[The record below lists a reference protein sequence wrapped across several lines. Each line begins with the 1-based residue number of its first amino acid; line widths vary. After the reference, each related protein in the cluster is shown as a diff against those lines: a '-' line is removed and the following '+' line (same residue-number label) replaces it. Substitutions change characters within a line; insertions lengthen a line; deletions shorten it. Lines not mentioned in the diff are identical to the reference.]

1 MKSPFELS
9 RHGYLVVAIIF
20 LIALIGLY
28 LTESGVVNW

>member
-9 RHGYLVVAIIF
+9 RHGYLVVVVI
-20 LIALIGLY
+20 LLVALIGLY